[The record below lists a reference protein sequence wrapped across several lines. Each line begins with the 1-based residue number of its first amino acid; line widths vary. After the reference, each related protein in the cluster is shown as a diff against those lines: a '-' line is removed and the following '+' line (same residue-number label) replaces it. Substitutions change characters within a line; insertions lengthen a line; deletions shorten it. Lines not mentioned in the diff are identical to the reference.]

1 VFGWSLISE
10 VKLVLSYFS
19 FSSVCPPQSGP
30 LAIQAVAAALSTWR
44 LLWSHGRSRLLIL
57 VLLPPDRS
65 FSLCAAPAPAP
76 VAAPSPPRVVGGA
89 SFPPPPPEQQLVA
102 VIQEDALARL
112 ARLPLQEA
120 PPGQTQ
126 PRPPLGR
133 TAGRT
138 EQEPARHSST
148 AQPPCALAQDNFQLE
163 RADEASTAYAGAP
176 FRTAR
181 ELLEQATRGG
191 AQWRAGSGHKQG
203 GTGGPEPRGPR
214 GGEREA
220 PRDQGAPHADSEL
233 QPPMEGGQEAV
244 DDEARSRVGKGSN
257 GIVSPSSIMS
267 PSTGAPP
274 PQMPL
279 PAPTCLETRVEAK
292 RRPGEE
298 EEEEGRPGLASSFFK
313 QGAKDKEHSGTSRP
327 AVGNGRKEGE
337 LRQER
342 ETQAEGVRA
351 SRDCVDDDRPLAESD
366 QEGTIMRTARE
377 ALMNRRNK
385 VAAKQGQAS
394 SPPAA
399 TKLRQAERKHERVAE
414 APDTE
419 EGKVAAALTGIQGA
433 DMQSPNVDAT
443 LQTTQGGLRGVSNE
457 DQGAWQ
463 DKEIDLPSHDPPHDE
478 EALGVDLDSIQPSSG
493 ARSLAK
499 FDPGSKSS
507 AESGSAPTELVISV
521 ITRGTPLRG
530 ALLVDDAIAG
540 TSSPIAIRK
549 RAATW
554 TYSQA
559 SKEGL
564 KSCLVGDTS

>member
-1 VFGWSLISE
+1 MDGA
-10 VKLVLSYFS
+10 
-19 FSSVCPPQSGP
+19 VC
-30 LAIQAVAAALSTWR
+30 
-44 LLWSHGRSRLLIL
+44 RSPLLIL
-57 VLLPPDRS
+57 VLLTPDRS
-65 FSLCAAPAPAP
+65 VLLCAAPASAPA
-76 VAAPSPPRVVGGA
+76 AAPSSDHTVGGA
-89 SFPPPPPEQQLVA
+89 SFPPPPAEQQLVA

-120 PPGQTQ
+120 PPGHTQ
-126 PRPPLGR
+126 PRPPRAR
-133 TAGRT
+133 TAGSP

-148 AQPPCALAQDNFQLE
+148 GQPPCALAQDNFQPE
-163 RADEASTAYAGAP
+163 RVDEAGTAYAGAP

-181 ELLEQATRGG
+181 ELLEQAPRGG
-191 AQWRAGSGHKQG
+191 AQWRGGPSHKQG
-203 GTGGPEPRGPR
+203 GMGGPEPRGPR

-220 PRDQGAPHADSEL
+220 PRNQGGPHADAEL
-233 QPPMEGGQEAV
+233 QPPMEGGQEDV
-244 DDEARSRVGKGSN
+244 DAEARSRVGGGTN
-257 GIVSPSSIMS
+257 GNVSPSSIMA

-279 PAPTCLETRVEAK
+279 PVSTCPETRVEAK
-292 RRPGEE
+292 RTQPR
-298 EEEEGRPGLASSFFK
+298 EEEGRPGLASSFFK
-313 QGAKDKEHSGTSRP
+313 HGAKVKEHSGTSRP
-327 AVGNGRKEGE
+327 AVGNGRKGGE
-337 LRQER
+337 VRQPER
-342 ETQAEGVRA
+342 ETQAQGVRTI
-351 SRDCVDDDRPLAESD
+351 RDCVDDDRPLAESE
-366 QEGTIMRTARE
+366 QEGTMRTARE

-385 VAAKQGQAS
+385 VAGEEGQAS

-399 TKLRQAERKHERVAE
+399 TKSRQAERKHERAAE
-414 APDTE
+414 APDIE
-419 EGKVAAALTGIQGA
+419 EGKVAAAWTAIQGA
-433 DMQSPNVDAT
+433 NMQSPNVDAT
-443 LQTTQGGLRGVSNE
+443 LQTTQGGLGGVSNE

-463 DKEIDLPSHDPPHDE
+463 DKEIDLPSHNPSHED
-478 EALGVDLDSIQPSSG
+478 ALGVDLDSIQPSSG

-499 FDPGSKSS
+499 SDPSSRTS

-540 TSSPIAIRK
+540 TGSPIAIRK